1 MIARKLICHGKVQ
14 GVFYRNWT
22 VSTARGLGL
31 TGWVRNRGDGTV
43 EAVLEGDDAAVEAM
57 IAAMHEGPPRARV
70 DSIECEAVEAMGF
83 TSFERR

>member
-1 MIARKLICHGKVQ
+1 
-14 GVFYRNWT
+14 
-22 VSTARGLGL
+22 
-31 TGWVRNRGDGTV
+31 
-43 EAVLEGDDAAVEAM
+43 VLEGDDTAVEAM

>member
-1 MIARKLICHGKVQ
+1 M
-14 GVFYRNWT
+14 
-22 VSTARGLGL
+22 
-31 TGWVRNRGDGTV
+31 
-43 EAVLEGDDAAVEAM
+43 LEGDDAAVEAM